1 MDQIP
6 QDLSQVPQPT
16 EDNLTATLANRF
28 QHGQFYTRIASSVL
42 IQLNPFHSGKV
53 ELSENILQDQVLTY
67 KDGARLVAG
76 SGHNQRMPPPHAI
89 ELATSAYLHMRR
101 TGQDQSIITRY
112 SGTRQRLFHFQ
123 PPPPP
128 TPFFYEL
135 GLFFLAPHVSCGCGA
150 GCQCWLFDVGGV
162 CVWSRRI

>member
-1 MDQIP
+1 MDQTP

-28 QHGQFYTRIASSVL
+28 QHGLFYTRIASSVL
-42 IQLNPFHSGKV
+42 IQLNPFHAGKV
-53 ELSENILQDQVLTY
+53 ELPENILQEQVLIY

-112 SGTRQRLFHFQ
+112 SGTPTSFSF
-123 PPPPP
+123 P
-128 TPFFYEL
+128 TPSPFIIAFMN
-135 GLFFLAPHVSCGCGA
+135 
-150 GCQCWLFDVGGV
+150 WV
-162 CVWSRRI
+162 CF